1 MDLSYPA
8 TMSQSWEASIKDELH
23 MVEEEIRRSIRSE
36 QPILTEICDYVI
48 SSGGKRMRPGVTLLS
63 YLANGGKDVSEAIKI
78 AAAFEMIHS
87 ATLIHDD
94 INDRS
99 EMRRGKQSAYKRYGL
114 QEALVSGDFLFVK
127 AFAIGGFFNEE
138 IVSLVAE
145 ACTAIAESEIVQFE
159 KEGQVAPLDI
169 YLGIIEGKTAK
180 PIMAGARIG
189 AYLAEAGPDRI
200 HAMGEYG
207 LNIGMAFQ
215 IIDDILDIV
224 GTEKTL
230 GKPRMVDFDE
240 GKATLPLI
248 HAMKDPMVG
257 GRISE
262 LFHKK
267 VKSEDDVEEAVDLIS
282 RTKAIE
288 LSRTK
293 AKEYAAKALEALADL
308 PDSIHKQGLRLLAET
323 VVDRKH

>member
-1 MDLSYPA
+1 M
-8 TMSQSWEASIKDELH
+8 DELR
-23 MVEEEIRRSIRSE
+23 MVEEEIHRSIRSE

-48 SSGGKRMRPGVTLLS
+48 SSGGKRMRPGVTILS
-63 YLANGGKDVSEAIKI
+63 YLACGGNDVSEAIKI

-99 EMRRGKQSAYKRYGL
+99 EMRRGKQSAYKRFGL

-127 AFAIGGFFNEE
+127 AFSIGGFFNEE
-138 IVSLVAE
+138 IVGLVAD

-159 KEGQVAPLDI
+159 KEGQVAPLDV
-169 YLGIIEGKTAK
+169 YLGIIRGKTAK

-189 AYLAEAGPDRI
+189 AYLAKAEPDRI
-200 HAMGEYG
+200 QAMGEYG

-215 IIDDILDIV
+215 IVDDVLDIV
-224 GTEKTL
+224 GSEKTL

-248 HAMKDPMVG
+248 HAMKDPEVG
-257 GRISE
+257 PRLSQ

-267 VKSEDDVEEAVDLIS
+267 SKSEADVDEAIELIG

-288 LSRTK
+288 LSRAK
-293 AKEYAAKALEALADL
+293 AKEYAELALLALDGL
-308 PDSIHKQGLRLLAET
+308 SDSIYKQGLRKLAET

>member
-1 MDLSYPA
+1 
-8 TMSQSWEASIKDELH
+8 MSQGWDSSIKDELQ
-23 MVEEEIRRSIRSE
+23 MVEQEIHRSIRSE
-36 QPILTEICDYVI
+36 QPVLTEICDYVI
-48 SSGGKRMRPGVTLLS
+48 TSGGKRMRPGVTILS
-63 YLANGGKDVSEAIKI
+63 YLANGGKEVGEAIKI

-99 EMRRGKQSAYKRYGL
+99 EMRRGRLSAYKKFGL
-114 QEALVSGDFLFVK
+114 QQALVSGDFLFVK

-159 KEGQVAPLDI
+159 KEGEIAPLDV
-169 YLGIIEGKTAK
+169 YLDIIEGKTAK

-189 AYLAEAGPDRI
+189 AYLANAGPDRI

-215 IIDDILDIV
+215 IVDDILDIV
-224 GTEKTL
+224 GTERSL

-248 HAMKDPMVG
+248 HAMEDRQVG
-257 GRISE
+257 PRLSQ

-267 VKSEDDVEEAVDLIS
+267 VKTEKDVEEALALIS
-282 RTKAIE
+282 RTKAVE
-288 LSRTK
+288 LSMIR
-293 AKEYAAKALEALADL
+293 AKEYADIALTALEGV
-308 PDSIHKQGLRLLAET
+308 PDSIYKQGLRKLAET

>member
-1 MDLSYPA
+1 
-8 TMSQSWEASIKDELH
+8 MSQGWDSSIKDELQ
-23 MVEEEIRRSIRSE
+23 MVEQEIHRSIRSE
-36 QPILTEICDYVI
+36 QPVLTEICDYVI
-48 SSGGKRMRPGVTLLS
+48 SSGGKRMRPGVTILS
-63 YLANGGKDVSEAIKI
+63 YLASGGKEVGEAIKI

-99 EMRRGKQSAYKRYGL
+99 EKRRGRLSAYKKFGL
-114 QEALVSGDFLFVK
+114 QQALVSGDFLFVK

-145 ACTAIAESEIVQFE
+145 ACTAIAESEMVQFE
-159 KEGQVAPLDI
+159 KEGEVVPLDV

-189 AYLAEAGPDRI
+189 AYLANADPNRI
-200 HAMGEYG
+200 HDLGEYG

-215 IIDDILDIV
+215 IVDDILDIT
-224 GTEKTL
+224 GNESSL
-230 GKPRMVDFDE
+230 GKPRMVDFFE

-248 HAMKDPMVG
+248 HAMEDPQVG
-257 GRISE
+257 PRLSQ

-267 VKSEDDVEEAVDLIS
+267 VKADQDIEEASALIA
-282 RTKAIE
+282 RTDAIE
-288 LSRTK
+288 RSKRK
-293 AKEYAAKALEALADL
+293 AKEYAEKALAALEGL
-308 PDSIHKQGLRLLAET
+308 PDSEHKLGLQRLAAK
-323 VVDRKH
+323 VVDRNY

>member
-1 MDLSYPA
+1 
-8 TMSQSWEASIKDELH
+8 MSQGWDSSIKDELK
-23 MVEEEIRRSIRSE
+23 MVEQEIHRSILSD
-36 QPILTEICDYVI
+36 QPVLTEICDYVI
-48 SSGGKRMRPGVTLLS
+48 SSGGKRMRPGVTILS
-63 YLANGGKDVSEAIKI
+63 YLASGGKEVSEAVKI

-99 EMRRGKQSAYKRYGL
+99 EMRRGRLSAYKKFGL
-114 QEALVSGDFLFVK
+114 QQALVSGDFLFVK

-159 KEGQVAPLDI
+159 KEGEIASMDV

-189 AYLAEAGPDRI
+189 AYLANADPDRI

-207 LNIGMAFQ
+207 LNVGMAFQ
-215 IIDDILDIV
+215 IVDDILDIM
-224 GTEKTL
+224 GTESSL
-230 GKPRMVDFDE
+230 GKPRMVDFFE

-248 HAMKDPMVG
+248 RAMEDPAVG
-257 GRISE
+257 PRLVQ
-262 LFHKK
+262 LFHDK
-267 VKSEDDVEEAVDLIS
+267 VKTEKDIEEAQALIV
-282 RTKAIE
+282 RTDAIE
-288 LSRTK
+288 RSKQK
-293 AKEYAAKALEALADL
+293 AKEYAEKALKALEGL
-308 PDSIHKQGLRLLAET
+308 PDSEQKLGLQRLAAK
-323 VVDRKH
+323 VVDRNY

>member
-1 MDLSYPA
+1 
-8 TMSQSWEASIKDELH
+8 MSQGWDSSIKDELR
-23 MVEEEIRRSIRSE
+23 MVEQEIHRSIRSE
-36 QPILTEICDYVI
+36 QPVLTEICDYVI
-48 SSGGKRMRPGVTLLS
+48 SSGGKRMRPGVTILS
-63 YLANGGKDVSEAIKI
+63 YLASGGKDVSEAVKI

-99 EMRRGKQSAYKRYGL
+99 EMRRGRLSAYKKFGL
-114 QEALVSGDFLFVK
+114 QQALVSGDFLFVK

-159 KEGQVAPLDI
+159 KEGEVAPFDVYLD
-169 YLGIIEGKTAK
+169 IIEGKTAK

-189 AYLAEAGPDRI
+189 AYLAKAGPDRI

-215 IIDDILDIV
+215 IVDDILDIM
-224 GTEKTL
+224 GNESSL
-230 GKPRMVDFDE
+230 GKPRMVDFFE

-248 HAMKDPMVG
+248 HAMEDPSIG
-257 GRISE
+257 PRLSQ

-267 VKSEDDVEEAVDLIS
+267 DKTEEDIVEAQALIVG
-282 RTKAIE
+282 TEAIE
-288 LSRTK
+288 RSKQK
-293 AKEYAAKALEALADL
+293 AKEYAEKALEALECL
-308 PDSIHKQGLRLLAET
+308 PDSQHKLGLQRLAAK
-323 VVDRKH
+323 VVDRNY

>member
-1 MDLSYPA
+1 
-8 TMSQSWEASIKDELH
+8 MSQGWDSSIKDELR
-23 MVEEEIRRSIRSE
+23 MVEQEIHRSILSE
-36 QPILTEICDYVI
+36 QPVLTEICDYVI
-48 SSGGKRMRPGVTLLS
+48 SSGGKRMRPGVTILS
-63 YLANGGKDVSEAIKI
+63 YLASGGKEVSEAVKI

-99 EMRRGKQSAYKRYGL
+99 EMRRGRLSAYKKFGL
-114 QEALVSGDFLFVK
+114 QQALVSGDFLFVK

-159 KEGQVAPLDI
+159 KEGEIAPLEV
-169 YLGIIEGKTAK
+169 YLDIIEGKTAK

-189 AYLAEAGPDRI
+189 AYLANADPDRI

-215 IIDDILDIV
+215 IVDDILDIV
-224 GTEKTL
+224 GTETSL
-230 GKPRMVDFDE
+230 GKPRMVDFFE

-248 HAMKDPMVG
+248 HAMEDPKVG
-257 GRISE
+257 PHLSQ
-262 LFHKK
+262 LFHNKIK
-267 VKSEDDVEEAVDLIS
+267 TEKDIEEAQALII
-282 RTKAIE
+282 RTDALERSKQ
-288 LSRTK
+288 K
-293 AKEYAAKALEALADL
+293 AKEYAEKALTALEGL
-308 PDSIHKQGLRLLAET
+308 PDSEHKLGLQRLAAK
-323 VVDRKH
+323 VVDRNY

>member
-1 MDLSYPA
+1 
-8 TMSQSWEASIKDELH
+8 MSQGWDSSIKDELK
-23 MVEEEIRRSIRSE
+23 MVEQEIHRSISSE

-48 SSGGKRMRPGVTLLS
+48 SSGGKRMRPGVTILS
-63 YLANGGKDVSEAIKI
+63 YLASGGKEVSEAIKI

-99 EMRRGKQSAYKRYGL
+99 EMRRGRQSAYKKFGL
-114 QEALVSGDFLFVK
+114 QQALVSGDYLFVK

-159 KEGQVAPLDI
+159 KEGQVASLDV

-189 AYLAEAGPDRI
+189 AYLAKAELDRV

-215 IIDDILDIV
+215 IIDDILDIE

-248 HAMKDPMVG
+248 HAMADPKVG
-257 GRISE
+257 SRLLQ

-267 VKSEDDVEEAVDLIS
+267 VKTEQDVEEALALIS
-282 RTKAIE
+282 NTKAIE
-288 LSRTK
+288 LSRVK
-293 AKEYAAKALEALADL
+293 AKEYADIALQALEGV
-308 PDSIHKQGLRLLAET
+308 PESEYKQGLRRLAET

>member
-1 MDLSYPA
+1 
-8 TMSQSWEASIKDELH
+8 MSQGWDSSIKDELQ
-23 MVEEEIRRSIRSE
+23 MVEQEIRRSIRSE
-36 QPILTEICDYVI
+36 QPVLTEICDYVI
-48 SSGGKRMRPGVTLLS
+48 SSGGKRMRPGVTILS
-63 YLANGGKDVSEAIKI
+63 YLASGGREVSEAVKI

-99 EMRRGKQSAYKRYGL
+99 EMRRGRLSAYKKFGL
-114 QEALVSGDFLFVK
+114 QQALVSGDFLFVK

-159 KEGQVAPLDI
+159 KEGEVAPLDV

-189 AYLAEAGPDRI
+189 AYLANADPDRI

-215 IIDDILDIV
+215 IVDDILDIM
-224 GTEKTL
+224 GNESSL
-230 GKPRMVDFDE
+230 GKPRMVDFFE

-248 HAMKDPMVG
+248 HAMEDPAVG
-257 GRISE
+257 PRLSQ

-267 VKSEDDVEEAVDLIS
+267 AKAEKDIEEAVALIG
-282 RTKAIE
+282 RTDAVERSKK
-288 LSRTK
+288 K
-293 AKEYAAKALEALADL
+293 AKEYAEKALAALNDI
-308 PDSIHKQGLRLLAET
+308 PDSEHKLGLQRLAAK
-323 VVDRKH
+323 VVDRNY

>member
-1 MDLSYPA
+1 
-8 TMSQSWEASIKDELH
+8 MSQGWDSSIKDELKL
-23 MVEEEIRRSIRSE
+23 VEQEIHRSISSE

-48 SSGGKRMRPGVTLLS
+48 SSGGKRMRPGVTILS
-63 YLANGGKDVSEAIKI
+63 YLASGGKEVSEAIKI

-99 EMRRGKQSAYKRYGL
+99 EMRRGRQSAYKKFGL
-114 QEALVSGDFLFVK
+114 QQALVSGDYLFVK

-159 KEGQVAPLDI
+159 KEGQVASLDV

-189 AYLAEAGPDRI
+189 AYLAKAELDRV

-215 IIDDILDIV
+215 IIDDILDIE

-248 HAMKDPMVG
+248 HAMADPKVG
-257 GRISE
+257 SRLLQ

-267 VKSEDDVEEAVDLIS
+267 VKTEQDVEEALALIS
-282 RTKAIE
+282 NTKAIE
-288 LSRTK
+288 LSRVK
-293 AKEYAAKALEALADL
+293 AKEYADIALQALEGV
-308 PDSIHKQGLRLLAET
+308 PESEYKQGLRRLAET

>member
-1 MDLSYPA
+1 
-8 TMSQSWEASIKDELH
+8 MSQGWDSSIKDELQ
-23 MVEEEIRRSIRSE
+23 MVEQEIHRSIGSK

-48 SSGGKRMRPGVTLLS
+48 SSGGKRMRPGVTILS
-63 YLANGGKDVSEAIKI
+63 YLASGGKEVGEVVKI

-99 EMRRGKQSAYKRYGL
+99 EMRRSHLSAYKKFGL
-114 QEALVSGDFLFVK
+114 QQALVSGDFLFVK
-127 AFAIGGFFNEE
+127 AFAIGGFFNEK

-159 KEGQVAPLDI
+159 KEGEVAPLDV
-169 YLGIIEGKTAK
+169 YLGIVEGKTAK

-189 AYLAEAGPDRI
+189 AYLANADPDRI

-215 IIDDILDIV
+215 IVDDILDIV
-224 GTEKTL
+224 GTESSL
-230 GKPRMVDFDE
+230 GKPRMVDFFE
-240 GKATLPLI
+240 GKATLPMI
-248 HAMKDPMVG
+248 YAMEDPQVVP
-257 GRISE
+257 RLSQ

-267 VKSEDDVEEAVDLIS
+267 VKGEKDVEEAWAIIA
-282 RTKAIE
+282 RTDAVERSKLKAN
-288 LSRTK
+288 
-293 AKEYAAKALEALADL
+293 EYAEKALAALNGL
-308 PDSIHKQGLRLLAET
+308 PDSEHRLGLQRLAT
-323 VVDRKH
+323 KVVDRNY

>member
-1 MDLSYPA
+1 
-8 TMSQSWEASIKDELH
+8 MSQSWDSSIKEELH
-23 MVEEEIRRSIRSE
+23 QVDIEIRRSIQSK
-36 QPILTEICDYVI
+36 QCALTEICDFVI
-48 SSGGKRMRPGVTLLS
+48 SSGGKRMRPGVTILS
-63 YLANGGKDVSEAIKI
+63 YLANGGKDASEAVKI

-99 EMRRGKQSAYKRYGL
+99 EMRRGLPSAYKKYGL
-114 QEALVSGDFLFVK
+114 QEALITGDFLFVK

-138 IVSLVAE
+138 IVNLVAD

-159 KEGQVAPLDI
+159 REGKMTPIDV

-189 AYLAEAGPDRI
+189 AYLAKAGPHQI
-200 HAMGEYG
+200 QAMGEYG

-215 IIDDILDIV
+215 IVDDILDII
-224 GTEKTL
+224 GIEKTL

-248 HAMKDPMVG
+248 YAMNDGSVG
-257 GRISE
+257 ERLYE
-262 LFHKK
+262 LFHTKK
-267 VKSEDDVEEAVDLIS
+267 KEDHEIEE
-282 RTKAIE
+282 
-288 LSRTK
+288 
-293 AKEYAAKALEALADL
+293 AKALIAMTPAISQSRAKAQEYADKALMALEDLPESVHKDGLRKLAD
-308 PDSIHKQGLRLLAET
+308 T
-323 VVDRKH
+323 VVNRSN

>member
-1 MDLSYPA
+1 
-8 TMSQSWEASIKDELH
+8 MSQSWDSSIKDELQ
-23 MVEEEIRRSIRSE
+23 MVEQEIRRSISSE
-36 QPILTEICDYVI
+36 QPVLTEICDYVI
-48 SSGGKRMRPGVTLLS
+48 SSGGKRMRPGVTILS
-63 YLANGGKDVSEAIKI
+63 YLASGGKEVSEAVKI

-99 EMRRGKQSAYKRYGL
+99 EKRRGRLSAYKKFGL
-114 QEALVSGDFLFVK
+114 QQALVSGDFLFVK

-159 KEGQVAPLDI
+159 KEGEVASLDV

-189 AYLAEAGPDRI
+189 AYLAKAEPDRI
-200 HAMGEYG
+200 HALGEYG

-215 IIDDILDIV
+215 IVDDILDIM
-224 GTEKTL
+224 GTEKSL
-230 GKPRMVDFDE
+230 GKPRMVDFFE

-248 HAMKDPMVG
+248 HAMEDPAVG
-257 GRISE
+257 PRLYQ

-267 VKSEDDVEEAVDLIS
+267 TKDEQDIQEASALIS
-282 RTKAIE
+282 RTNAVERSKQ
-288 LSRTK
+288 K
-293 AKEYAAKALEALADL
+293 AKEYADKALIALAGL
-308 PDSIHKQGLRLLAET
+308 PDSEHKLGLQRLAAK
-323 VVDRKH
+323 VVDRDY

>member
-1 MDLSYPA
+1 
-8 TMSQSWEASIKDELH
+8 MSQGWDSSIKDELKL
-23 MVEEEIRRSIRSE
+23 VEQEIHRSISSE

-48 SSGGKRMRPGVTLLS
+48 SSGGKRMRPGVTILS
-63 YLANGGKDVSEAIKI
+63 YLASGGKEVSEAIKI

-99 EMRRGKQSAYKRYGL
+99 EMRRGRQSAYKKFGL
-114 QEALVSGDFLFVK
+114 QQALVSGDYLFVK

-159 KEGQVAPLDI
+159 KEGQVASLDV

-189 AYLAEAGPDRI
+189 AYLAKAELDRV

-215 IIDDILDIV
+215 IIDDILDIE

-248 HAMKDPMVG
+248 HAMADSKVG
-257 GRISE
+257 FRLLQ

-267 VKSEDDVEEAVDLIS
+267 VKTEQDVEEALALIS
-282 RTKAIE
+282 NTKAIE
-288 LSRTK
+288 LSRVK
-293 AKEYAAKALEALADL
+293 AKEYADIALQALEGV
-308 PDSIHKQGLRLLAET
+308 PESEYKQGLRRLAET

>member
-1 MDLSYPA
+1 
-8 TMSQSWEASIKDELH
+8 MSQGWDSSIKDELQ
-23 MVEEEIRRSIRSE
+23 MVEQEIHRSIRSE
-36 QPILTEICDYVI
+36 QPVLTEICDYVI
-48 SSGGKRMRPGVTLLS
+48 SSGGKRMRPGVTILS
-63 YLANGGKDVSEAIKI
+63 YLASGGKEVSEAVKI

-99 EMRRGKQSAYKRYGL
+99 EKRRGRLSAYKKFGL
-114 QEALVSGDFLFVK
+114 QQALVSGDFLFVK

-138 IVSLVAE
+138 IYLALAE

-159 KEGQVAPLDI
+159 KEGEVAPLDV

-189 AYLAEAGPDRI
+189 AYLANAEPDRI
-200 HAMGEYG
+200 QALGDYG

-215 IIDDILDIV
+215 IVDDILDIV
-224 GTEKTL
+224 GTESSL
-230 GKPRMVDFDE
+230 GKPRMVDFFE

-248 HAMKDPMVG
+248 HAMEDPAVG
-257 GRISE
+257 QRLSQ

-267 VKSEDDVEEAVDLIS
+267 AKADKDIEEASDLIS
-282 RTKAIE
+282 RTDAVERSKQ
-288 LSRTK
+288 K
-293 AKEYAAKALEALADL
+293 AKEYAEKALASLNGL
-308 PDSIHKQGLRLLAET
+308 PDTEHKLGLQRLAAK
-323 VVDRKH
+323 VVDRNY

>member
-1 MDLSYPA
+1 
-8 TMSQSWEASIKDELH
+8 
-23 MVEEEIRRSIRSE
+23 MVEEEIHRSIRSE

-48 SSGGKRMRPGVTLLS
+48 SSGGKRMRPGVTILS
-63 YLANGGKDVSEAIKI
+63 YLASGGKEVGEAVKI

-99 EMRRGKQSAYKRYGL
+99 EMRRGRLSAYKKFGL
-114 QEALVSGDFLFVK
+114 QQALVSGDFLFVK

-159 KEGQVAPLDI
+159 KEGEVASLDV

-189 AYLAEAGPDRI
+189 AYLANANPDRI
-200 HAMGEYG
+200 HALGEYG

-215 IIDDILDIV
+215 IVDDILDIV
-224 GTEKTL
+224 GTESSL
-230 GKPRMVDFDE
+230 GKPRMVDFFE

-248 HAMKDPMVG
+248 YAMEDPLVGPRLSQIFRRKAKAEKD
-257 GRISE
+257 I
-262 LFHKK
+262 
-267 VKSEDDVEEAVDLIS
+267 EEASALIA
-282 RTKAIE
+282 RTDAVERSKQ
-288 LSRTK
+288 K
-293 AKEYAAKALEALADL
+293 AKEYAEKALATLDGLPRSEHKTGLQKLAA
-308 PDSIHKQGLRLLAET
+308 K
-323 VVDRKH
+323 VVERDY

>member
-1 MDLSYPA
+1 
-8 TMSQSWEASIKDELH
+8 MSQGWDSSIKDELR
-23 MVEEEIRRSIRSE
+23 MVEQEIHRSILSE
-36 QPILTEICDYVI
+36 QPVLTEICDYVI
-48 SSGGKRMRPGVTLLS
+48 SSGGKRMRPGVTILS
-63 YLANGGKDVSEAIKI
+63 YLASGGKEVSEAVKI

-99 EMRRGKQSAYKRYGL
+99 EKRRGRLSAYKKFGL
-114 QEALVSGDFLFVK
+114 QQALVSGDFLFVK

-159 KEGQVAPLDI
+159 KEGEVATLDV

-189 AYLAEAGPDRI
+189 AYLANADPDRI

-215 IIDDILDIV
+215 IVDDILDIT
-224 GTEKTL
+224 GNESSL
-230 GKPRMVDFDE
+230 GKPRMVDFFE

-248 HAMKDPMVG
+248 HAMEDPAVG
-257 GRISE
+257 PRLYQ
-262 LFHKK
+262 LFHNK
-267 VKSEDDVEEAVDLIS
+267 VKTEKDIEEAQALVVG
-282 RTKAIE
+282 TAAIE
-288 LSRTK
+288 MSKQK
-293 AKEYAAKALEALADL
+293 AKEYAEKALTALEGL
-308 PDSIHKQGLRLLAET
+308 PDSEHKLGLQRLAAK
-323 VVDRKH
+323 VVDRNY

>member
-1 MDLSYPA
+1 
-8 TMSQSWEASIKDELH
+8 
-23 MVEEEIRRSIRSE
+23 
-36 QPILTEICDYVI
+36 
-48 SSGGKRMRPGVTLLS
+48 MRPGVTILS
-63 YLANGGKDVSEAIKI
+63 YLASGGKEVSEAIKI

-99 EMRRGKQSAYKRYGL
+99 EKRRGRLSAYKKFGL
-114 QEALVSGDFLFVK
+114 QQALVSGDFLFVK

-138 IVSLVAE
+138 IVGLVAE

-159 KEGQVAPLDI
+159 KEGEVASLDV

-189 AYLAEAGPDRI
+189 AYLANADPDRV

-215 IIDDILDIV
+215 IVDDILDIM
-224 GTEKTL
+224 GTESSL
-230 GKPRMVDFDE
+230 GKPRMVDFFE

-248 HAMKDPMVG
+248 QALEDPAAG
-257 GRISE
+257 PRLSK

-267 VKSEDDVEEAVDLIS
+267 VKDENDLEEAQALIAG
-282 RTKAIE
+282 TDAIE
-288 LSRTK
+288 RSK
-293 AKEYAAKALEALADL
+293 KEAKEYAEKALTALEDL
-308 PDSIHKQGLRLLAET
+308 PDSEHKLGLQRLAAK
-323 VVDRKH
+323 VVDRNY

>member
-1 MDLSYPA
+1 
-8 TMSQSWEASIKDELH
+8 MSQSWDSSIKDELQ
-23 MVEEEIRRSIRSE
+23 MVEQEIHRSIRSE
-36 QPILTEICDYVI
+36 QPVLTEICDYVI
-48 SSGGKRMRPGVTLLS
+48 SSGGKRMRPGVTILS
-63 YLANGGKDVSEAIKI
+63 YLASGGKDVSEAIKI

-99 EMRRGKQSAYKRYGL
+99 EMRRGRLSAYKKFGL
-114 QEALVSGDFLFVK
+114 QQALVSGDFLFVK

-138 IVSLVAE
+138 IVGLVAE

-159 KEGQVAPLDI
+159 KEGEVAPLDV

-189 AYLAEAGPDRI
+189 AYLANADPGRI
-200 HAMGEYG
+200 HAMGDYG

-215 IIDDILDIV
+215 IVDDILDIV
-224 GTEKTL
+224 GTESSL
-230 GKPRMVDFDE
+230 GKPRMVDFFE

-248 HAMKDPMVG
+248 HAMEDPLVG
-257 GRISE
+257 PRLTQ

-267 VKSEDDVEEAVDLIS
+267 VKSDKDIDEAHSLIIRTDAVERS
-282 RTKAIE
+282 KQ
-288 LSRTK
+288 K
-293 AKEYAAKALEALADL
+293 AKEYAERALRSLEDL
-308 PDSIHKQGLRLLAET
+308 PDSEHKAGLQMLAAK
-323 VVDRKH
+323 VVDRNY

>member
-1 MDLSYPA
+1 
-8 TMSQSWEASIKDELH
+8 MSQGWDSSIKDELQ
-23 MVEEEIRRSIRSE
+23 MVEQEIHRSIRSE
-36 QPILTEICDYVI
+36 QPVLTEICDYVI
-48 SSGGKRMRPGVTLLS
+48 SSGGKRMRPGVTILS
-63 YLANGGKDVSEAIKI
+63 YLASGGKEVSEAVKI

-99 EMRRGKQSAYKRYGL
+99 EMRRGRLSAYKKFGL
-114 QEALVSGDFLFVK
+114 QQALVSGDFLFVK

-145 ACTAIAESEIVQFE
+145 ACTAIAESEMVQFE
-159 KEGQVAPLDI
+159 KEGEVAPLNV

-189 AYLAEAGPDRI
+189 AYLANADPDRI

-215 IIDDILDIV
+215 IVDDILDIV
-224 GTEKTL
+224 GNESSL
-230 GKPRMVDFDE
+230 GKPRMVDFFE

-248 HAMKDPMVG
+248 HAMEDPMVG
-257 GRISE
+257 PRLSQ

-267 VKSEDDVEEAVDLIS
+267 VKAEKDIEEACALIAKTDAVERS
-282 RTKAIE
+282 KQ
-288 LSRTK
+288 K
-293 AKEYAAKALEALADL
+293 AKEYAERALAAL
-308 PDSIHKQGLRLLAET
+308 NGVPDSEHKLGLQRLAAK
-323 VVDRKH
+323 VVDRNY

>member
-1 MDLSYPA
+1 MYQGWD
-8 TMSQSWEASIKDELH
+8 TSIKNELQ

-36 QPILTEICDYVI
+36 QPILTEICEYVI
-48 SSGGKRMRPGVTLLS
+48 SSGGKRMRPGVTILS
-63 YLANGGKDVSEAIKI
+63 YLANTGDKVEEAVKI

-99 EMRRGKQSAYKRYGL
+99 EMRRGRPSAYKKYGL
-114 QEALVSGDFLFVK
+114 QQALVSGDFLFVK

-138 IVSLVAE
+138 IVSLVAD
-145 ACTAIAESEIVQFE
+145 ACTAIAESEIVQLE
-159 KEGQVAPLDI
+159 REGEIAPVEV
-169 YLGIIEGKTAK
+169 YLNIIEGKTAK

-189 AYLAEAGPDRI
+189 AYLANAEPPRI
-200 HAMGEYG
+200 HSMGEYG

-215 IIDDILDIV
+215 IVDDILDIV

-230 GKPRMVDFDE
+230 GKPRMVDFFE

-248 HAMKDPMVG
+248 HAMEDSEVG
-257 GRISE
+257 ARLSQ

-267 VKSEDDVEEAVDLIS
+267 GKADKDIEEASALIS
-282 RTKAIE
+282 RTNAVE
-288 LSRTK
+288 RARVK
-293 AKEYAAKALEALADL
+293 AKEYAEKALSAIKDL
-308 PDSIHKQGLRLLAET
+308 PDSQYKQGLERLAWM
-323 VVDRKH
+323 VVERDY

>member
-1 MDLSYPA
+1 
-8 TMSQSWEASIKDELH
+8 MSQGWDSSIKDELK
-23 MVEEEIRRSIRSE
+23 MVEQEIHRSISSE

-48 SSGGKRMRPGVTLLS
+48 SSGGKRMRPGVTILS
-63 YLANGGKDVSEAIKI
+63 YLASGGKEVSEAIKI

-99 EMRRGKQSAYKRYGL
+99 EMRRGRQSAYKKFGL
-114 QEALVSGDFLFVK
+114 QQALVSGDYLFVK

-159 KEGQVAPLDI
+159 KEGQVASLDV

-189 AYLAEAGPDRI
+189 AYLAKAELDRV

-215 IIDDILDIV
+215 IIDDILDIE

-248 HAMKDPMVG
+248 HAMADPKVG
-257 GRISE
+257 SRLLQ

-267 VKSEDDVEEAVDLIS
+267 VKTEQDVEEALALIS
-282 RTKAIE
+282 NTKAIE
-288 LSRTK
+288 MSRVK
-293 AKEYAAKALEALADL
+293 AKEYANIALQALEGV
-308 PDSIHKQGLRLLAET
+308 PESEYKQGLRRLAET

>member
-1 MDLSYPA
+1 
-8 TMSQSWEASIKDELH
+8 MSQGWDSSIKDELQ
-23 MVEEEIRRSIRSE
+23 MVEQEIRRSIRSE
-36 QPILTEICDYVI
+36 QPVLTEICDYVI
-48 SSGGKRMRPGVTLLS
+48 SSGGKRMRPGVTILS
-63 YLANGGKDVSEAIKI
+63 YLASGGREVSEAVKI

-99 EMRRGKQSAYKRYGL
+99 EMRRGRLSAYKKFGL
-114 QEALVSGDFLFVK
+114 QQALVSGDFLFVK

-159 KEGQVAPLDI
+159 KEGEVAPLDV

-189 AYLAEAGPDRI
+189 AYLANADPDRI

-215 IIDDILDIV
+215 IVDDMLDIM
-224 GTEKTL
+224 GNESSL
-230 GKPRMVDFDE
+230 GKPRMVDFFE

-248 HAMKDPMVG
+248 HAMEDPAVG
-257 GRISE
+257 PRLSQ

-267 VKSEDDVEEAVDLIS
+267 AKAEKDIEEAVTLIG
-282 RTKAIE
+282 RTDAVERSKK
-288 LSRTK
+288 K
-293 AKEYAAKALEALADL
+293 AKEYAEKALAALNGI
-308 PDSIHKQGLRLLAET
+308 PDSEHKLGLQRLAAK
-323 VVDRKH
+323 VVDRNY